1 MKRSRVLA
9 KRSRIL
15 AWMVL
20 FSLAPVLSGCNWLR
34 ARDEM
39 NKGVRAYTD
48 TNFDAAVEHFTEAL
62 SYDPDVPNGEL
73 YLALS
78 YAQQFTAGLETP
90 ENMRFAEQAVEA
102 LEQVLAK
109 EPGNATAIAAIA
121 GIYQNTRQFQRARE
135 YYVLQTEADPDSPVA
150 FYSVGSINWWILA
163 DELIELA
170 DEERQ
175 ALIDEGQEYL
185 DKALDMDPENTDAMA
200 MKNLLYRQA
209 AQLVPEDTEDPE
221 LIAQREELI
230 GMADE
235 WYDRTLEVRA
245 QIAERTQQGL
255 GVE

>member
-1 MKRSRVLA
+1 MKRTKVLVWM
-9 KRSRIL
+9 IL
-15 AWMVL
+15 FAV
-20 FSLAPVLSGCNWLR
+20 APALSGCNWLR
-34 ARDEM
+34 SRDAM
-39 NKGVRAYTD
+39 NKGVRAYTE
-48 TNFDAAVEHFTEAL
+48 TNFEAAVDYFNEAL

-78 YAQQFTAGLETP
+78 YARQYTAGLETP
-90 ENMRFAEQAVEA
+90 ENMRRAEQAVEA

-109 EPGNATAIAAIA
+109 EPENATAIAAIA
-121 GIYQNTRQFQRARE
+121 GIYQNTRQLQRARE
-135 YYVLQTEADPDSPVA
+135 YYVLQTEASPEDPVA

-163 DELIELA
+163 DQEIELS
-170 DEERQ
+170 DQERQ

-185 DKALDMDPENTDAMA
+185 DKALAMDPESTDAMA

-209 AQLVPEDTEDPE
+209 ANLIPEDTEDPE
-221 LIAQREELI
+221 LIARREELI

-245 QIAERTQQGL
+245 QIAERTQEGL

>member
-1 MKRSRVLA
+1 MRRSRVLA
-9 KRSRIL
+9 KRSRVFVWL
-15 AWMVL
+15 VL

-34 ARDEM
+34 SRDAM

-48 TNFDAAVEHFTEAL
+48 TNFAAAVEYFNEAL
-62 SYDPDVPNGEL
+62 SYDPEVPNGEL

-78 YAQQFTAGLETP
+78 YARQFTAGLETP
-90 ENMRFAEQAVEA
+90 ENLRYAELAVET
-102 LEQVLAK
+102 LEKVLAK

-121 GIYQNTRQFQRARE
+121 GIYQNTRQLQRARE
-135 YYVLQTEADPDSPVA
+135 YYVLQTEASPEDPVA
-150 FYSVGSINWWILA
+150 FYSVGSIDWWILA
-163 DELIELA
+163 DEQVVLA

-185 DKALDMDPENTDAMA
+185 DKALDMDPESTDAMA

-209 AQLVPEDTEDPE
+209 AMLIPEDTEDPE
-221 LIAQREELI
+221 LIAQREELT

>member
-9 KRSRIL
+9 
-15 AWMVL
+15 WMIL
-20 FSLAPVLSGCNWLR
+20 FSVVPLLSGCSWLR
-34 ARDEM
+34 ARDAM

-48 TNFDAAVEHFTEAL
+48 TNFEAAVEYFNEAL

-78 YAQQFTAGLETP
+78 YARQFTAGLETP
-90 ENMRFAEQAVEA
+90 ENMRHAEQAIEA
-102 LEQVLAK
+102 LEHVL
-109 EPGNATAIAAIA
+109 EGDPNNATAIAAIA
-121 GIYQNTRQFQRARE
+121 GIYQNTRQLQRARE
-135 YYVLQTEADPDSPVA
+135 FYVRQTEADPENPVA

-163 DELIELA
+163 DEQVQIS

-209 AQLVPEDTEDPE
+209 ANLIPEDTEDPE
-221 LIAQREELI
+221 LIARREELI

-235 WYDRTLEVRA
+235 WYDKTLEVRA
-245 QIAERTQQGL
+245 EIAERTQQGL